1 MAQHD
6 AFAFFLSRCK
16 QDQEVCEMLQ
26 HAAEHKEDV
35 SSEMRKR
42 GAIVLDILLK
52 LEKGKDP
59 RLNLKESPGKNMG
72 SGYNMMHFECI

>member
-1 MAQHD
+1 MQQHRAGVAQHD

-16 QDQEVCEMLQ
+16 QDQEVRQRLQ
-26 HAAEHKEDV
+26 HAAEHREDI

-52 LEKGKDP
+52 MEKGKDT
-59 RLNLKESPGKNMG
+59 RQNHLKNR
-72 SGYNMMHFECI
+72 FETS